1 MVFLRTPRLP
11 RRLVRRLVAGW
22 GLACVAVAMVPV
34 LVASVWW
41 IPGPPATAR
50 SSGHN
55 ALWLRHAWVGDAHSS
70 AEYSRLVD
78 VLRANQISD
87 AYFHVGPLDGD
98 GRIAAQRYL
107 HAPELL
113 AAIHRSAPGVHLQAY
128 IGQLLTGAGGPL
140 DLGSAAVRNRVLDSA
155 SALLDLGFDGIH
167 YDIEPVA
174 PANGHF
180 LDLLGRTR
188 DLTRAHRAILSASI
202 QKVEPLPGSSRA
214 LHSTLVPVGNSWP
227 FTTRGFLQAVAA
239 RVDQVAVMVYDTP
252 LPTAPLI
259 GAVYAWETA
268 QVLQLI
274 GDRTMVFIGV
284 PTYEEGLHITGED
297 LRTAIRGARRGIAQ
311 LRSRPRT
318 PYGLAVFAEWTTSAR
333 EWAIWRED
341 WLFPNG

>member
-1 MVFLRTPRLP
+1 MRKAPVPDLCPGSLYRQSMVFLQTPRLP

-50 SSGHN
+50 SSGNN

-128 IGQLLTGAGGPL
+128 IGQLTSHRPGGA
-140 DLGSAAVRNRVLDSA
+140 
-155 SALLDLGFDGIH
+155 
-167 YDIEPVA
+167 
-174 PANGHF
+174 
-180 LDLLGRTR
+180 
-188 DLTRAHRAILSASI
+188 
-202 QKVEPLPGSSRA
+202 GSSRHA
-214 LHSTLVPVGNSWP
+214 
-227 FTTRGFLQAVAA
+227 
-239 RVDQVAVMVYDTP
+239 
-252 LPTAPLI
+252 
-259 GAVYAWETA
+259 
-268 QVLQLI
+268 
-274 GDRTMVFIGV
+274 
-284 PTYEEGLHITGED
+284 
-297 LRTAIRGARRGIAQ
+297 
-311 LRSRPRT
+311 
-318 PYGLAVFAEWTTSAR
+318 
-333 EWAIWRED
+333 
-341 WLFPNG
+341 